1 MITEGRASRFDGAQR
16 ADDYEEPPYPEVRPD
31 VGPAEDEPLVEG
43 NAEPEPK
50 QMTEYDT
57 GEGAVYDPLA
67 VLSGDDDELEPA
79 QVRRKDRREKQ
90 SIWEKLSLGLYKAGP
105 SEAELA
111 EEEAREEEAR
121 AEREAQQR
129 AVAAAEERTRQ
140 ERAEAERVIRQS
152 EWVRPPGIL
161 LANDKGSSFKTPGS
175 IGIAAA
181 LSVVRGGSV
190 AIQEVSDDR
199 GTLSLRAE
207 GFPARGI
214 ERLIDDVD
222 QVHAA
227 GQLAA
232 YSAPQTSYVAVFGT
246 VGDRRRLTGEDVTK
260 VAGVID
266 TYYRIRL
273 MDSGNVPSSEAF
285 EAAVETTDVL
295 VIPTSM
301 SLDSAMRMAD
311 LVKRLKNGKEHARSL
326 AERAIVV
333 CSHDG
338 RPESPAATAAVE
350 EQIEKIDPLAVY
362 NIPFDEHIAERDEI
376 TWSRL
381 APATQDAFTHLAA
394 AVVTEAN
401 HAINN

>member
-1 MITEGRASRFDGAQR
+1 MTQGRTTRFDGASR
-16 ADDYEEPPYPEVRPD
+16 ANDYDEPPYPEVSPN
-31 VGPAEDEPLVEG
+31 VGPPEVEDSEGLDPEPSPQQVTKSDTDSDVVHDPLV
-43 NAEPEPK
+43 
-50 QMTEYDT
+50 
-57 GEGAVYDPLA
+57 
-67 VLSGDDDELEPA
+67 VLSQADTAAGP
-79 QVRRKDRREKQ
+79 VPSNRRDRRGKQ

-161 LANDKGSSFKTPGS
+161 LANDKGSSFKTPGA

-246 VGDRRRLTGEDVTK
+246 VGDRRRLTGENVTK

-266 TYYRIRL
+266 TYYRVRL

-285 EAAVETTDVL
+285 EAAVKTADVL

-311 LVKRLKNGKEHARSL
+311 LVKRLKNGNEHARSL

-350 EQIEKIDPLAVY
+350 EQIEKIAPLAVY

-376 TWSRL
+376 TWSHL
-381 APATQDAFTHLAA
+381 APATQDAFTHLAS
-394 AVVTEAN
+394 AVVAEAN
-401 HAINN
+401 HSINN

>member
-1 MITEGRASRFDGAQR
+1 MMTEGRASRFDGARR
-16 ADDYEEPPYPEVRPD
+16 ADDYDEPPYPEVSPE
-31 VGPAEDEPLVEG
+31 VGTVEDASAEYET
-43 NAEPEPK
+43 AEPETAE
-50 QMTEYDT
+50 MTENDVS
-57 GEGAVYDPLA
+57 EDAVYDPLA
-67 VLSGDDDELEPA
+67 VLSGDAGEPEAA
-79 QVRRKDRREKQ
+79 QPRRRDRREKQ

-111 EEEAREEEAR
+111 EEAAREEEAR
-121 AEREAQQR
+121 AEHEAHRRAVEAAEAQ
-129 AVAAAEERTRQ
+129 TRQ

-161 LANDKGSSFKTPGS
+161 LANDKGSSCKTPMS
-175 IGIAAA
+175 IGIGAA

-222 QVHAA
+222 EVKAA

-232 YSAPQTSYVAVFGT
+232 YSAPQTSYAAVFGT
-246 VGDRRRLTGEDVTK
+246 VGDRRRLTGEDVAK

-285 EAAVETTDVL
+285 EAAVESADVL

-301 SLDSAMRMAD
+301 SMDSAMRMAD
-311 LVKRLKNGKEHARSL
+311 LVKRLKNSNEHARSL

-338 RPESPAATAAVE
+338 RPESPAAVAAVE
-350 EQIEKIDPLAVY
+350 EEIEKIRPLAVY

-394 AVVTEAN
+394 AVVAEAN
-401 HAINN
+401 HAINH